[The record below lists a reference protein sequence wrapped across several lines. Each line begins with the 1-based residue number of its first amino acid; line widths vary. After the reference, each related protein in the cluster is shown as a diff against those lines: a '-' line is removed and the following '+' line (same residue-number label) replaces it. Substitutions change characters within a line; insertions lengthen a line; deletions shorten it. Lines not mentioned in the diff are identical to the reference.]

1 MKAELRKIF
10 GSTVTTHDLWSHNK
24 KYLERARSGE
34 LKQVKRGV
42 WDLTGEDAPVVLN
55 LQPVIDAETIRQRF
69 EVMGLLADGVAD
81 KNIRSLIIAGAPGVG
96 KTFELERKLKH
107 AERSGKITSM
117 ISMKGSISAF
127 GVYET
132 LWNNREAG
140 QVILL
145 DDIDAVFDNEEALN
159 LLKAALDTGKR
170 RNVSWQKASRLLQER
185 DIPNSFDYCG
195 QIVFISN
202 LDPDKIIAKGGRLA
216 PHMAALISRS
226 VFLDLCIHD
235 NESIMIRVE
244 QVLTDS
250 TLAEDLNLNSD
261 EVEDILDFMKSNVKR
276 LRQLSIRT
284 VLQLASFIKT
294 TEDWQVIAEATMLRP
309 AR

>member
-1 MKAELRKIF
+1 MKAELRQIF
-10 GSTVTTHDLWSHNK
+10 GNSVSTHDLWSHNR
-24 KYLERARSGE
+24 KYLERARAGE
-34 LKQVKRGV
+34 LKQIKRGV
-42 WDLTGEDAPVVLN
+42 WDLTGEEAPTILK
-55 LQPVIDAETIRQRF
+55 LQPSVDAEVIRQRF

-96 KTFELERKLKH
+96 KTYELEKKLKH
-107 AERSGKITSM
+107 AERSGKI
-117 ISMKGSISAF
+117 ISMQTLKGSISAI
-127 GVYET
+127 GLYEA
-132 LWNNREAG
+132 LFNNCEEG
-140 QVILL
+140 QVLML
-145 DDIDAVFDNEEALN
+145 DDIDTVFDNEEALN

-170 RNVSWQKASRLLQER
+170 RTVSWQKASRFLSDQ
-185 DIPNSFDYCG
+185 DIPRQFDYCG
-195 QIVFISN
+195 QIVFITN

-250 TLAEDLNLNSD
+250 TLAEDLKLD
-261 EVEDILDFMKSNVKR
+261 GEEVVDIVDFMKTNVMR
-276 LRQLSIRT
+276 LRQVSIRT
-284 VLQLASFIKT
+284 VIQLASFIKT
-294 TEDWQVIAEATMLRP
+294 TDNWKQIAEATMLKP

>member
-24 KYLERARSGE
+24 KYLERARQGE

-42 WDLTGEDAPVVLN
+42 WDLTGEESPVVLQM
-55 LQPVIDAETIRQRF
+55 QPKIDAEVIRQRF
-69 EVMGLLADGVAD
+69 EVMGMLADGVAD

-96 KTFELERKLKH
+96 KTFELEKKLKQ
-107 AERSGKITSM
+107 AERSGKI
-117 ISMKGSISAF
+117 ISMTSLKGSISAI
-127 GVYET
+127 GLYQT
-132 LWNNREAG
+132 LWNNKDAG

-145 DDIDAVFDNEEALN
+145 DDIDTVFDNEEALN

-170 RNVSWQKASRLLQER
+170 RSVSWQKASRFLKEQ

-250 TLAEDLNLNSD
+250 TLAEDLDLNGE
-261 EVEDILDFMKSNVKR
+261 EVEAIVDFMKTNVMR
-276 LRQLSIRT
+276 LRQVSIRT
-284 VLQLASFIKT
+284 VIQLASFIKT
-294 TEDWQVIAEATMLRP
+294 TEDWLQIATATMLKP

>member
-24 KYLERARSGE
+24 KYLERARQGE

-42 WDLTGEDAPVVLN
+42 WDLTGEESPVVLQM
-55 LQPVIDAETIRQRF
+55 QPKIDAEVIRQRF
-69 EVMGLLADGVAD
+69 EVMGMLADGVAD

-96 KTFELERKLKH
+96 KTFELEKKLKQ
-107 AERSGKITSM
+107 AERSGKI
-117 ISMKGSISAF
+117 ISMTSLKGSISAI
-127 GVYET
+127 GLYQT
-132 LWNNREAG
+132 LWNNKDAG

-145 DDIDAVFDNEEALN
+145 DDIDTVFDNEEALN

-170 RNVSWQKASRLLQER
+170 RSVSWQKASRFLKEN

-250 TLAEDLNLNSD
+250 TLAEDLDLNGE
-261 EVEDILDFMKSNVKR
+261 EVEAIVDFMKSNVMR
-276 LRQLSIRT
+276 LRQVSIRT
-284 VLQLASFIKT
+284 VIQLASFIKT
-294 TEDWQVIAEATMLRP
+294 TEDWLQIATATMLKP